1 MTEELHR
8 LPTSKDQSKKLATW
22 IDATHSYIDRT
33 TAKLAATPLNRTLE
47 LPQSPPEIDPWVPVI
62 LRPFTAETAERYELG
77 RVVVFPGDR
86 ETIRYAALPVDPRDV
101 RDVFTGAALPDGPR
115 TGTWIRRIG
124 EERVRYSRKSS
135 GQDSRGKKIV
145 DVVITAPSPFGV
157 SDTQSAGPVRAS
169 DTQSAAPFQADLHRQ
184 AWAVFETHIQAI
196 ALELLEE
203 RGAPWPQQALDQTLL
218 VYLRS
223 ELLRNRKLVVM
234 PAADDQ
240 GNHPTAVAD
249 RAIDDLRLAGLTTHE
264 AVEVVH
270 ADRIAS
276 AAESATGTDR
286 RDKRRELVDEYRKRL
301 TKRDAKLIDP
311 FRPGTASDFDVRKF
325 PGQIS
330 LVAAIDRSLA
340 SLHLYARQRIASALL
355 SDLFRSAYVRA
366 RQVQGTLL
374 RRKLTLH
381 GSAGYRAVM
390 AARNDAVRYRA
401 LSRHVSPERILTFY
415 PDLVDRLVD
424 GPIDRALEQEV
435 LDTAT
440 TLLDLQLSR
449 SQA

>member
-8 LPTSKDQSKKLATW
+8 LPTSKDQSEKLAAW

-47 LPQSPPEIDPWVPVI
+47 LPPFTPEIDPWEKVL
-62 LRPFTAETAERYELG
+62 LRPFTAETADRYELG
-77 RVVVFPGDR
+77 RVVVFSGGR
-86 ETIRYAALPVDPRDV
+86 ETSRYAALPVDPRDV

-115 TGTWIRRIG
+115 TGTWIRRIA
-124 EERVRYSRKSS
+124 EKRVAYSRKSS
-135 GQDSRGKKIV
+135 GQDSRGGKIV
-145 DVVITAPSPFGV
+145 DVVITAPSPFDV
-157 SDTQSAGPVRAS
+157 SDTQSN
-169 DTQSAAPFQADLHRQ
+169 APFQPDLLWQ
-184 AWAVFETHIQAI
+184 AWGVFETHIQAI
-196 ALELLEE
+196 ALELIED
-203 RGAPWPQQALDQTLL
+203 RGAPPPLQELDVTLL
-218 VYLRS
+218 AYLRS
-223 ELLRNRKLVVM
+223 DLLRTCPRIRM

-286 RDKRRELVDEYRKRL
+286 RDKRRDLVDDYRKRL

-311 FRPGTASDFDVRKF
+311 FRPGSASDFDVRKS

-355 SDLFRSAYVRA
+355 SDLFRIAYVRA

-381 GSAGYRAVM
+381 GSADYRAVM

-401 LSRHVSPERILTFY
+401 LSRHVSPEKLFTFY
-415 PDLVDRLVD
+415 PDLIDRLVD
-424 GPIDRALEQEV
+424 GPIDHALEQEV